1 MTSSSYHVVIMGVSG
16 SGKTTVGHNVAALTG
31 NAYRDG
37 DDMHPAENIAKMSA
51 GTPLN
56 DADRWPWLT
65 AIGTWLAEQP
75 SGTMVGCSALKR
87 SYRDLLREHCPDV
100 VFVHVAG
107 EFGVLAERMQ
117 HRVGHFMPASLL
129 QSQFDTLEPLEAD
142 EAGAVF
148 DVDQPEEEIARQV
161 ADYLAA

>member
-1 MTSSSYHVVIMGVSG
+1 MTKSSNHVVIMGVSG

-31 NAYRDG
+31 HAYRDG

-65 AIGTWLAEQP
+65 AIGTWLAAQP
-75 SGTMVGCSALKR
+75 AGTMVGCSALKR

-100 VFVHVAG
+100 IFVHVAG
-107 EFGVLAERMQ
+107 EFDVLAERMQ
-117 HRVGHFMPASLL
+117 HRAGHFMPASLL